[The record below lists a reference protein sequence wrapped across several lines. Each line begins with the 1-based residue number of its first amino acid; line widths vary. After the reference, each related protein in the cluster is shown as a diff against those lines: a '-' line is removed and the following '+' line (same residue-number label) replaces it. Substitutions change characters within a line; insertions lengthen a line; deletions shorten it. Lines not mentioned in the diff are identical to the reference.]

1 MVYICLF
8 VFMVACCDNIQISL
22 EIAVIFWKL
31 NVHVTKKLV
40 QRVVTI
46 SQQHK
51 LNDWSLSGHCMV
63 EDGGNSDI
71 TW

>member
-1 MVYICLF
+1 MVYTCLF

-22 EIAVIFWKL
+22 EIAVIFWEL
-31 NVHVTKKLV
+31 NVHVTKRLV

-51 LNDWSLSGHCMV
+51 LND
-63 EDGGNSDI
+63 
-71 TW
+71 